1 MVFQKYFIIPKQNLT
16 VIVPL
21 TEIGPPSPMLAG
33 ELCRNAIKILANHST
48 SACFDGQSQISIICL

>member
-16 VIVPL
+16 VIMPL

-48 SACFDGQSQISIICL
+48 SACFDG